1 MSATKT
7 TIGNNGHNGQVPNP
21 ILGKSGYKILQ
32 TTYDPPVW
40 IVPDYVPVGLAILAA
55 RPKTGKSYLALQIS
69 QAKAAGGVVLDKQ
82 VQQGRVLYLALED
95 NEIRLQERMRQQS
108 WTQKAAKHTTF
119 FTRDDFRQNIGP
131 LQVDKGRAMLELM
144 IKTEGYELIVID
156 TLSRAFIGL
165 KDMNDPQQVTA
176 ALDPL
181 QSIAL
186 TNNVCLLF
194 VDHLAKPK
202 GTSPNPIDDIMN
214 STAKTATADTL
225 LGMYRNYEDKTVRF
239 CGEGKAIMPFDITL
253 KFDPVSGCWQSQG
266 DTSLHI
272 NNQAENEII
281 DALIDLG
288 TASLAE
294 ICKAIGGKNKGN
306 TSARLTNLANRGMI
320 EKLKHPVSKQTI
332 AYRYIGI

>member
-1 MSATKT
+1 MTTATNT
-7 TIGNNGHNGQVPNP
+7 TTAGNKHNGQVPNP

-40 IVPDYVPVGLAILAA
+40 IVPDYIPVGLTILAA

-69 QAKAAGGVVLDKQ
+69 QAKAAGGIVLDKQ

-95 NEIRLQERMRQQS
+95 NEIRLQERMRQQG
-108 WTQKAAKHTTF
+108 WAQKAAKHTTF
-119 FTRDDFRQNIGP
+119 FTRDDFRQYIGP
-131 LQVDKGRAMLELM
+131 LHVDKGRAMLRLM
-144 IKTEGYELIVID
+144 IETEGYKLIVAD
-156 TLSRAFIGL
+156 TVSRAFIGL

-181 QSIAL
+181 QSLAL
-186 TNNVCLLF
+186 ENNVGLVF

-202 GTSPNPIDDIMN
+202 GTSPNPSDDIMN

-225 LGMYRNYEDKTVRF
+225 LGMYRNFEDKTVRF
-239 CGEGKAIMPFDITL
+239 CGEGKAILPFDITL

-281 DALIDLG
+281 DALINLG
-288 TASLAE
+288 AASLSE
-294 ICKAIGGKNKGN
+294 VCKMIGKNKGN
-306 TSARLTNLANRGMI
+306 TSARLTNLANRGI
-320 EKLKHPVSKQTI
+320 VEKIKHPVSGQTI
-332 AYRYIGI
+332 AYKYIGS